1 MHHDSDRVSLLGD
14 DEGLQAWEGF
24 GKASVLEES
33 FFIII
38 IIIIIIEDHEKS

>member
-1 MHHDSDRVSLLGD
+1 MIIIVRVIIGRC
-14 DEGLQAWEGF
+14 LQAWEGF

-38 IIIIIIEDHEKS
+38 IIIIIIEDHVKS

>member
-1 MHHDSDRVSLLGD
+1 VIPIEFRYLEMMKAC
-14 DEGLQAWEGF
+14 LQAWEGF

-38 IIIIIIEDHEKS
+38 IIIIIIIEDHEKS